1 MNIKYFFLVF
11 YLLSSIKSI
20 QEIQEIPKFELEKDT
35 SKKFFS
41 KDMKNNTL
49 YIYSKNSISG
59 IYVFDIDSP
68 VKLNLSFGKSDN
80 EEIPSSKEEGHIE
93 NITRWKT
100 KEGYK
105 YFFSLPNSISDDNK
119 YSFIKI
125 ECSNDSDCIS
135 GDQNINVELYAG
147 YTWKLSIFVLFYFL
161 ILWGIILSTCYF
173 ARNCLNKCCNF
184 TENS

>member
-1 MNIKYFFLVF
+1 MNIKYILLIYF
-11 YLLSSIKSI
+11 LLSLIVSI
-20 QEIQEIPKFELEKDT
+20 QDIPAAYELDKDT
-35 SKKFFS
+35 SKKFS
-41 KDMKNNTL
+41 LNNTL

-93 NITRWKT
+93 NITRWKI